1 MDFKMKKSL
10 FSLLILST
18 LSLSTQAIAQQI
30 HLGGYNIDI
39 QGRVIDEKLTCVVQ
53 DIAPIQLDDAYV
65 DSLLLTPEKRFS
77 VDFSG
82 CTNQARDRK
91 VKVVFGQ
98 QNTTH
103 LMNTGSTENDTN
115 ARVALLRSTGE
126 LVPLNGENS
135 ERTFSS
141 EVAGEHGSLEFL
153 LKYDRPASID
163 DAVTAGAFKATLSLD
178 AYVTDD
184 IQ

>member
-1 MDFKMKKSL
+1 MKKSL

-30 HLGGYNIDI
+30 FLGGYNIDI

-91 VKVVFGQ
+91 VKVVVGR
-98 QNTTH
+98 QNATH
-103 LMNTGSTENDTN
+103 LMNTGSTENDNN
-115 ARVALLRSTGE
+115 ARVVLLRSTGE

-141 EVAGEHGSLEFL
+141 EVDGDSGSLEFL
-153 LKYDRPASID
+153 LKYDRPESLDTPI
-163 DAVTAGAFKATLSLD
+163 TAGAFSAALSLD

>member
-18 LSLSTQAIAQQI
+18 LALSTQAIAQQI

-91 VKVVFGQ
+91 VKVVVGQ
-98 QNTTH
+98 QNATH

-115 ARVALLRSTGE
+115 ARVALLGSTGE
-126 LVPLNGENS
+126 LVPLNGER
-135 ERTFSS
+135 EQRTFYSD
-141 EVAGEHGSLEFL
+141 VAGDSGRLVFS
-153 LKYDRPASID
+153 LKYDRPESI

-178 AYVTDD
+178 AYITDN

>member
-1 MDFKMKKSL
+1 MKKSL

-18 LSLSTQAIAQQI
+18 LSLSTQAIAQHI
-30 HLGGYNIDI
+30 HLGAKNIDI
-39 QGRVIDEKLTCVVQ
+39 QGRVIDEQLTCVVQ
-53 DIAPIQLDDAYV
+53 NIPSIQLDDAYV
-65 DSLLLTPEKRFS
+65 DSLLLTPGKQFS

-91 VKVVFGQ
+91 VKVVFAR
-98 QNTTH
+98 QNATH
-103 LMNTGSTENDTN
+103 LMNTGLTANDTN
-115 ARVALLRSTGE
+115 ARVVLLRSTGE
-126 LVPLNGENS
+126 LVPLNGEDS

-141 EVAGEHGSLEFL
+141 EVAGDSGSLEFL
-153 LKYDRPASID
+153 LKYDKPESLDTPIS
-163 DAVTAGAFKATLSLD
+163 AGNFRAALPLD

>member
-30 HLGGYNIDI
+30 HLGGYGIDI

-53 DIAPIQLDDAYV
+53 DIAPIQFDDAYV
-65 DSLLLTPEKRFS
+65 DSLLLTPVKRFR

-91 VKVVFGQ
+91 VKVVFAQ
-98 QNTTH
+98 QNTSH
-103 LMNTGSTENDTN
+103 LMNIGSTVNDTN

-153 LKYDRPASID
+153 LKYDRPESL
-163 DAVTAGAFKATLSLD
+163 DALITAGAFRSTLSLD

-184 IQ
+184 IE